1 MIKKLFKSVTVKYG
15 DGILSLAANFI
26 QKAAFLIVTILLA
39 RIFGPNLFGKY
50 AFIKQAYDVL
60 IVFILFGGDK
70 SLIYF
75 SAINKNDGLN
85 KLLSVIKFVIL
96 IVIVFFLGSIFIKDE
111 LLENYDFSYNIFFLL
126 IFAST
131 LLINLILTFIESY
144 FIGIKSLK
152 TYFKSVIISALFYLP
167 LSYFLG
173 YKYGIIGVF
182 LAFLGHYIIQ
192 FLYIYLKEGH
202 SFNKREVIDIKNDL
216 KQLYTFSF
224 PIGIGEL
231 LVILTAFYT
240 SIVLIKNASFEDL
253 GLYNV
258 AMRMVMFIVFIPNL
272 LNNILLSYFTISS
285 NKEKLLFK
293 TVFLNLILSGIVGL
307 VFYAF
312 SKQIFALI
320 GGYFEENLNEVFI
333 NLILGILPFCSSLVL
348 LQYLISMQKRWSY
361 LFFRFLREGL
371 TIGIFSFYIK
381 LNYEGNALLLSKC
394 FLFSNYIS
402 LILLT
407 LFIVFNYYYKRKEQ
421 QIDAVKP

>member
-1 MIKKLFKSVTVKYG
+1 MLKKLFKSIAVNYG

-26 QKAAFLIVTILLA
+26 QKGTFLIVTIVLA

-75 SAINKNDGLN
+75 SAINKNDGVN
-85 KLLSVIKFVIL
+85 KLVSVIKFVII

-111 LLENYDFSYNIFFLL
+111 LSKNYDFSFTIFFII
-126 IFAST
+126 IFAAT

-167 LSYFLG
+167 LSYFFG
-173 YKYGIIGVF
+173 YRFGILGVF
-182 LAFLGHYIIQ
+182 LAFLVHYLIQ
-192 FLYIYLKEGH
+192 FFYIYYKESHVFG
-202 SFNKREVIDIKNDL
+202 KREMISIKNDL

-240 SIVLIKNASFEDL
+240 SIILIKNASFEDL

-285 NKEKLLFK
+285 NKEKFLLK

-307 VFYAF
+307 VFYIF
-312 SKQIFALI
+312 SKPIFSII

-371 TIGIFSFYIK
+371 TIGIFSFYIS
-381 LNYEGNALLLSKC
+381 LNFKGNALLLSKC
-394 FLFSNYIS
+394 FLFSNYFS
-402 LILLT
+402 LILLS
-407 LFIVFNYYYKRKEQ
+407 LFIIINYFYERKEH
-421 QIDAVKP
+421 QINSLKA

>member
-1 MIKKLFKSVTVKYG
+1 MTKKLFKSITVKYK
-15 DGILSLAANFI
+15 DGILSLASNFI
-26 QKAAFLIVTILLA
+26 QKASFLIVTILLA
-39 RIFGPNLFGKY
+39 RIFGAKLFGEY
-50 AFIKQAYDVL
+50 AFLKQAFDVL

-75 SAINKNDGLN
+75 SANNRNDGLN

-96 IVIVFFLGSIFIKDE
+96 LVILFFFGSIFFRDE
-111 LLENYDFSYNIFFLL
+111 LLENYDFSSNIFFLL
-126 IFAST
+126 IFAAT
-131 LLINLILTFIESY
+131 LLINLIVTFIESY

-152 TYFKSVIISALFYLP
+152 TYFKSVIISTLFYLP
-167 LSYFLG
+167 LSYFFG
-173 YKYGIIGVF
+173 YRFGIIGVF
-182 LAFLGHYIIQ
+182 LAFFVLYFIQ
-192 FLYIYLKEGH
+192 FLYIYLKEAH
-202 SFNKREVIDIKNDL
+202 SFNKRGVNDIKNDL
-216 KQLYTFSF
+216 KQLYTFCF

-240 SIVLIKNASFEDL
+240 SIMLIKNASFEDL

-285 NKEKLLFK
+285 NKEKFLLK
-293 TVFLNLILSGIVGL
+293 TVLLNLILSGIVGIF
-307 VFYAF
+307 FYIF
-312 SKQIFALI
+312 SKQIFSLI
-320 GGYFEENLNEVFI
+320 GGYFEENLNKVFI

-348 LQYLISMQKRWSY
+348 LQYLISIQKRWSY

-371 TIGIFSFYIK
+371 TVGIFSLYIK
-381 LNYEGNALLLSKC
+381 LNFEGNAILLSKC

-407 LFIVFNYYYKRKEQ
+407 LFIVINYFYERKEH
-421 QIDAVKP
+421 QINSLKP

>member
-1 MIKKLFKSVTVKYG
+1 MIKKLYKSIAVKYG

-26 QKAAFLIVTILLA
+26 QKATFLIVTILLA
-39 RIFGPNLFGKY
+39 RVFGPNLFGKY

-85 KLLSVIKFVIL
+85 KLLSVIKFVII
-96 IVIVFFLGSIFIKDE
+96 IVSVFFLGSVFIKDE
-111 LLENYDFSYNIFFLL
+111 LLKNYNFSYPIFFLL

-144 FIGIKSLK
+144 YIGIKSLK

-173 YKYGIIGVF
+173 YKFGIIGVF
-182 LAFLGHYIIQ
+182 LAFFGHYIIQ
-192 FLYIYLKEGH
+192 FFYVYLKEGN
-202 SFNKREVIDIKNDL
+202 SFNKQEVIDIKKDL
-216 KQLYTFSF
+216 RQLYTFSF

-240 SIVLIKNASFEDL
+240 SIVLIENASFEDL

-272 LNNILLSYFTISS
+272 LNNVLLSYFTISN
-285 NKEKLLFK
+285 NKEKLLLK
-293 TVFLNLILSGIVGL
+293 TVLLNLILSGIVGL

-312 SKQIFALI
+312 SKPIFSLI
-320 GGYFEENLNEVFI
+320 GGYFEENLNKVFI

-381 LNYEGNALLLSKC
+381 LNFEGNALLLSKC
-394 FLFSNYIS
+394 FLFSNYFS
-402 LILLT
+402 LILLS
-407 LFIVFNYYYKRKEQ
+407 LFIIINYFYERKEH
-421 QIDAVKP
+421 QINSLKA

>member
-1 MIKKLFKSVTVKYG
+1 MIKKSLKSITTRYSE
-15 DGILSLAANFI
+15 GILSLSANFI

-50 AFIKQAYDVL
+50 AFLKQAYDVL

-75 SAINKNDGLN
+75 SAINQSDGLK
-85 KLLSVIKFVIL
+85 KLFSVIKFVAVVV
-96 IVIVFFLGSIFIKDE
+96 IVIFLVSIFIRE
-111 LLENYDFSYNIFFLL
+111 RLLENYDFSYPVFFLI
-126 IFAST
+126 IFAAT
-131 LLINLILTFIESY
+131 LLINLMLYFVESY

-167 LSYFLG
+167 LSYFFG
-173 YKYGIIGVF
+173 YWLGIIGVF
-182 LAFLGHYIIQ
+182 LAFLVHYLIQ
-192 FLYIYLKEGH
+192 FFYIYFKEGH
-202 SFNKREVIDIKNDL
+202 HSDKREFKDIKNDL
-216 KQLYTFSF
+216 KQLYTFSL

-231 LVILTAFYT
+231 LVTVTAFYT
-240 SIVLIKNASFEDL
+240 SIILIHNANYEEL

-272 LNNILLSYFTISS
+272 LNNIVLSYLSISG
-285 NKEKLLFK
+285 NKEKFLLK
-293 TVFLNLILSGIVGL
+293 TVFLNLILSGLVGL
-307 VFYAF
+307 VFYIF
-312 SKQIFALI
+312 SKQIFSLF
-320 GGYFEENLNEVFI
+320 GGYFEENLNEVFV

-348 LQYLISMQKRWSY
+348 LQYLISIEKRWSY

-381 LNYEGNALLLSKC
+381 LNFEGNALLLSKC

-407 LFIVFNYYYKRKEQ
+407 LFIIVNYFYEKKKTL
-421 QIDAVKP
+421 I